1 MQNEETKFSK
11 AIILRQVWIDTPCL
25 PDSYVHLIGDFDR
38 FGQCVVDNTQNLLI
52 LHPDYLISSTVV
64 GDSFTCTRKAV
75 LEARVKATSDA
86 NQATL
91 YGHLLHEIFQEA
103 LKANKWDDDFMASL
117 IEKIATRSLES
128 LFELQI
134 EIPVAVEQLKARA
147 VELQAWAKIYVA
159 AKPKVWLFSSYSAD
173 ANCCQSPMQWSK
185 IAMEPNLSCVST
197 SFSKLRKRYG
207 RRCMV

>member
-1 MQNEETKFSK
+1 MQSEATKLSK
-11 AIILRQVWIDTPCL
+11 VIILRQAWIDTPCL

-38 FGQCVVDNTQNLLI
+38 LGQCVVDNTQNLLI
-52 LHPDYLISSTVV
+52 LHPDQLISSTAI

-103 LKANKWDDDFMASL
+103 LKANKWDDGFMISL
-117 IEKIATRSLES
+117 IESIATQNLES

-134 EIPVAVEQLKARA
+134 ELPIAIEQLRARA
-147 VELQAWAKIYVA
+147 VDLQAWADIYVA
-159 AKPKVWLFSSYSAD
+159 AKPKARLYPLFFNIY
-173 ANCCQSPMQWSK
+173 
-185 IAMEPNLSCVST
+185 
-197 SFSKLRKRYG
+197 
-207 RRCMV
+207 